1 MSGSQQIRVDRMN
14 PCLFR
19 HWITEWTEQNKLPSQ
34 ILAEEVQDTDEIP
47 DEFPT
52 ESNMEIK
59 KDDDDEK
66 KTLKRKFQI
75 TEKHAKI
82 LFRRCAVLEK
92 EKKARELSDDK
103 KRSAQDAHDSLVTY
117 LVKKFNRYY
126 TCVEDPQL
134 KIFQTVY
141 NNDGTVDEHIQR
153 TPIGGI

>member
-19 HWITEWTEQNKLPSQ
+19 HWITEWTKQNKLPSQ
-34 ILAEEVQDTDEIP
+34 ILAEEVQDSYDSADDFETDSCM
-47 DEFPT
+47 
-52 ESNMEIK
+52 ESD

-66 KTLKRKFQI
+66 KILKRKCRKI
-75 TEKHAKI
+75 TKTLHRK
-82 LFRRCAVLEK
+82 CARHEK

-117 LVKKFNRYY
+117 LVKKLNRYY

-141 NNDGTVDEHIQR
+141 NNDGTVDEHM
-153 TPIGGI
+153 